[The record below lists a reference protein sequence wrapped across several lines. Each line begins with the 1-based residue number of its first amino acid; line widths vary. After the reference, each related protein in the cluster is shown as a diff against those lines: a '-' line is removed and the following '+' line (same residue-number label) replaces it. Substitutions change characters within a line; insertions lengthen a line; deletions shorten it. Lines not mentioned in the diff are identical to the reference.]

1 MNVDHLTIDSDALG
15 APVLQLDVSDG
26 IQDLSAVEADYLQT
40 HQPGYVF
47 CREPVEDL
55 ATTGQLE

>member
-1 MNVDHLTIDSDALG
+1 MNVAHLTIDSDALG

-26 IQDLSAVEADYLQT
+26 IQNLSAVEADYLQT

-47 CREPVEDL
+47 CRVPVEDL
-55 ATTGQLE
+55 TTT